1 MKQVYFDMKYADLQ
15 NRIAINKQAEES
27 YRRKGEVMKPQGC
40 YKLVQKLEKELSDL
54 ISRNTE
60 VVTVEDT
67 GVTFNG

>member
-27 YRRKGEVMKPQGC
+27 YRRKGEVMKAQGC

-60 VVTVEDT
+60 VTVLEDT
-67 GVTFNG
+67 VVMFNE